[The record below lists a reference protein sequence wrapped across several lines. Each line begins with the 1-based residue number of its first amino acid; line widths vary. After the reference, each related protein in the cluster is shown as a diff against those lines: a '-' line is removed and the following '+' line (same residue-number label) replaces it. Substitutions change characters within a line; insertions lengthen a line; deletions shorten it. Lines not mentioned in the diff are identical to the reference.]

1 MPPLTSPNDENYNME
16 NPLNTTL
23 TEFDEAANLSGYK
36 FEELFSE
43 VDLRTTEFVD
53 MEENSV
59 ETISRITP
67 ESVFLPNEQIDYGK
81 ALF

>member
-1 MPPLTSPNDENYNME
+1 ME

-36 FEELFSE
+36 FEELLPE

-59 ETISRITP
+59 ETISQITP